1 MSRLEYNILIE
12 KRRMLVFFISTA
24 GFILWLIHWKNGR
37 RGVVQCKSMHFVYAT
52 QLICISLQNIFYFF
66 ILFYFILF
74 FYCGYPP
81 AKANVWHASGCCC
94 VKGSVVVVS
103 ITIQLLLL
111 VYWIC
116 LNKTDNKLARLST

>member
-1 MSRLEYNILIE
+1 MFMSCLEL
-12 KRRMLVFFISTA
+12 MLSTIHTDITDFLFLFI
-24 GFILWLIHWKNGR
+24 
-37 RGVVQCKSMHFVYAT
+37 Y
-52 QLICISLQNIFYFF
+52 
-66 ILFYFILF
+66 LF

-81 AKANVWHASGCCC
+81 AKANVCHASGCCC

-116 LNKTDNKLARLST
+116 LNKTDNKLARMCVG